1 MFKAK
6 TVMTTDILFVKRRT
20 PIYEAMRILV
30 DKNITGLPVVND
42 DMTLA
47 GIISE
52 KDVLKLL
59 YDIKDRAGNV
69 EDFMTANICSFDAD
83 DNLVDITECLINN
96 NFRRV
101 PITSE
106 GKLVG
111 IISRK
116 DIIKY
121 ILQLR
126 HKNKMTV

>member
-1 MFKAK
+1 MTFDTKSI
-6 TVMTTDILFVKRRT
+6 MTTKVVTVGRDTLLSEAVDILV
-20 PIYEAMRILV
+20 EN
-30 DKNITGLPVVND
+30 NITGLPVVED
-42 DMTLA
+42 DMTLV

-52 KDVLKLL
+52 KDLL
-59 YDIKDRAGNV
+59 SLVENVHDETTKV
-69 EDFMTANICSFDAD
+69 EDVMSAEVVSFDQD
-83 DNLVDITECLINN
+83 EDMIPICECLVNS

-121 ILQLR
+121 ILEPIA
-126 HKNKMTV
+126 